1 VLFDTA
7 EIPWWAWVRRFHLP
21 EVSAKRAVAAAV
33 AWLSRLATRSVSLQA
48 EKLNGRAA
56 MMGYVL
62 ALFVDQLTGEGH
74 APWAGT
80 IPSGLDAYLERRFGG
95 NYFAIV

>member
-1 VLFDTA
+1 MLFDTS

-21 EVSAKRAVAAAV
+21 E
-33 AWLSRLATRSVSLQA
+33 A

-62 ALFVDQLTGEGH
+62 ALFVDQLTGGRAGLQEGR
-74 APWAGT
+74 
-80 IPSGLDAYLERRFGG
+80 SSRRRPAACPGHTDHLCPRP
-95 NYFAIV
+95 